1 MGRGP
6 HSGSIGQQIMARIRG
21 RRPGYV
27 FTPADFLDLGSR
39 AAVDQA
45 LSRNARAGKIRKLT
59 HGLYDYPRRDPRLG
73 LLSPSTDDIA
83 TALQGRD
90 ASRLQPSGA
99 HAANILGLSDQV
111 PRRMVFLTDGRSR
124 TVRIGRRTILLKK
137 TTPRQMAA
145 RGRLSRTVI
154 QALRWLGRHNVDDK
168 VVSILQRRLSQRD
181 KRDLRQDIRYA
192 PVWVGEVM
200 RRVAAG
206 RSS

>member
-1 MGRGP
+1 
-6 HSGSIGQQIMARIRG
+6 MARIRG

-111 PRRMVFLTDGRSR
+111 PMRMVFLTDGRSR

>member
-1 MGRGP
+1 ML
-6 HSGSIGQQIMARIRG
+6 HS
-21 RRPGYV
+21 
-27 FTPADFLDLGSR
+27 TPADFLDLGSR

-111 PRRMVFLTDGRSR
+111 PMRMVFLTDGRSR

>member
-6 HSGSIGQQIMARIRG
+6 HAGSIDQKIMARINGRG
-21 RRPGYV
+21 HGHV

-45 LSRNARAGKIRKLT
+45 LSRDARAGKIRKLS

-83 TALQGRD
+83 KALQGRD

-99 HAANILGLSDQV
+99 HAANVLGLSDQV
-111 PRRMVFLTDGRSR
+111 PMRMVFLTDGRSR
-124 TVRIGRRTILLKK
+124 TIKIGRRTILLKK

-145 RGRLSRTVI
+145 TGRLSRTVI

-168 VVSILQRRLSQRD
+168 VVSILQRRLSPRD
-181 KRDLRQDIRYA
+181 KRDLLNDIRYA

-200 RRVAAG
+200 RRVAEG